1 MGGSLN
7 EAVGGCRSRWPWFGG
22 RRSRWLW
29 FGVRRS
35 RRPWFSG
42 LVRVGCG
49 SARPWFGGRR
59 WRWLW
64 FGKGCTK
71 WVDTMVILTENAL
84 ETEMGPGR
92 RRQIKRNQQG
102 PSRRRKRRR
111 RKRSRTHHM
120 LGYLFLHG
128 CQDAH
133 EGTHAF
139 GR

>member
-1 MGGSLN
+1 MGVVVRCTALE
-7 EAVGGCRSRWPWFGG
+7 EAVVQRASPRRLWFGG
-22 RRSRWLW
+22 GRSR
-29 FGVRRS
+29 
-35 RRPWFSG
+35 
-42 LVRVGCG
+42 
-49 SARPWFGGRR
+49 RPWFGGRR
-59 WRWLW
+59 LRWLW

-71 WVDTMVILTENAL
+71 WVDTMIILTENAL

-92 RRQIKRNQQG
+92 RRQIKRSQRG

>member
-1 MGGSLN
+1 MGVVVWRGSLEESWVLRISLEVAMVWRASLEMVVVRCTALE
-7 EAVGGCRSRWPWFGG
+7 EAVVQRASR
-22 RRSRWLW
+22 
-29 FGVRRS
+29 
-35 RRPWFSG
+35 
-42 LVRVGCG
+42 
-49 SARPWFGGRR
+49 
-59 WRWLW
+59 RWLW